1 MLGGGGDLEELVERL
16 QRSFKLTQYEARLY
30 LAILKGARNPREA
43 SSLSGVPLPRIY
55 DVVKVLESKGFV
67 VPTEEGWYRAVPP
80 NAVAVSEIARIEEEA
95 RRRARE
101 IMDVASSLESLARR
115 WEREE
120 TVVLEGLSA
129 VFSAAAELVDEAGSG
144 YFVASTVF
152 LAHPGRLA
160 GLVEALRSRGR
171 LVAVAVA
178 APWVDALP
186 EPLRPA
192 ARLDLWLPDMAVSRE
207 GLVLAVPSQRGEA
220 RGLLVR
226 SPSYVAPVAEWLK
239 GLLGSSGSRG
249 GLRRGDRPG

>member
-1 MLGGGGDLEELVERL
+1 LDEGFEDFVERL

-30 LAILKGARNPREA
+30 LAILRGARSPREA
-43 SSLSGVPLPRIY
+43 SSASGVPLPRIY
-55 DVVKVLESKGFV
+55 DVVRVLESKGFV

-101 IMDVASSLESLARR
+101 VMDVASTLESLARR

-120 TVVLEGLSA
+120 TVVLEGLSP
-129 VFSAAAELVDEAGSG
+129 VLSAAAELVDEAGSG
-144 YFVASTVF
+144 YFVASSVF
-152 LAHPGRLA
+152 LAHAGRLA
-160 GLVEALRSRGR
+160 SLVDALRGRGR
-171 LVAVAVA
+171 MVVVAVAS
-178 APWVDALP
+178 PWVEAVP

-192 ARLDLWLPDMAVSRE
+192 ARLATWLPDMAVSRE
-207 GLVLAVPSQRGEA
+207 GLVLVVPSLRGEA

-226 SPSYVAPVAEWLK
+226 SPGYAAPVAEWLR

-249 GLRRGDRPG
+249 EPRRGGRRS